1 MTARG
6 GLRRF
11 VGPPVAPEPSTVAQ
25 PTQPAQSAVERCEL
39 CATPVDSGHGHV
51 VDVEQRSIMCA
62 CRACYLLF
70 TREEAGGGRFRA
82 VPDRYLRD
90 LERPI
95 SPADWD
101 GLGVPVGSAFFLRTE
116 HGLAAFYPSPAG
128 ATECL
133 LDLDAWSGLAGTH
146 PLLAEAAPEVEAILV
161 RRTADAVDYFLVPV
175 DECYE
180 LVGLV
185 RMYWTGFDGGP
196 DAAGHIDE
204 FFAGLAGRARAWK
217 PEG

>member
-1 MTARG
+1 MTTRG

-11 VGPPVAPEPSTVAQ
+11 VGSPAAPPEPSTVDEPVQA
-25 PTQPAQSAVERCEL
+25 AVERCEL
-39 CATPVDSGHGHV
+39 CATAVDARHGHV

-70 TREEAGGGRFRA
+70 TREDAGGGRFRA

-95 SPADWD
+95 SAADWE
-101 GLGVPVGSAFFLRTE
+101 GLGIPVGSAFFLRTD

-133 LDLDAWSGLAGTH
+133 LDLDAWAGLADAH
-146 PLLAEAAPEVEAILV
+146 PLLAAAAPEVEAILI
-161 RRTADAVDYFLVPV
+161 RRTEDAVDYFLVPV
-175 DECYE
+175 DECYQ
-180 LVGLV
+180 LVGIV

-196 DAAGHIDE
+196 DAAGHIE
-204 FFAGLAGRARAWK
+204 AFFAGLAGKARQWK